1 MALGIG
7 SHGEEPVLH
16 PREAGLAV
24 HADGRA
30 VARPRL
36 AKSNTF
42 RAARCD
48 LRERRALHKSPADG
62 RALGR

>member
-7 SHGEEPVLH
+7 SHGEESVLH
-16 PREAGLAV
+16 PWEAGLAV
-24 HADGRA
+24 RADGRA

-42 RAARCD
+42 RGARCD
-48 LRERRALHKSPADG
+48 LIERDALHKSPADG

>member
-1 MALGIG
+1 M
-7 SHGEEPVLH
+7 
-16 PREAGLAV
+16 R
-24 HADGRA
+24 ADGRA

-42 RAARCD
+42 RGARCD
-48 LRERRALHKSPADG
+48 LIERDALHKSPADG